1 MKTTESKFEQIIIE
15 ELTIIQEQSQDKKQ
29 VQRLKSE
36 LNNDIR
42 LAIIGHQ
49 IYKFLKEKNAVNK
62 VLIAAFGYVIGS
74 EIIDQTDKRG
84 FDGFVNTI
92 KKYKKDFL
100 YLLPK
105 VWLIPALAD
114 YLNYAIDKAGLGD
127 LKFYTDKYGYSIT
140 GYDPNFNLKDL
151 GKKSSKSLRQQR
163 DEQYWKTYPWK
174 DFAASGIKISNKEKM
189 KMFINLLDSI
199 DCLGTF
205 GTRTS
210 TSTIIEIINKII
222 LETTQGDNGIQIIR
236 EFIEKYI
243 SREQSRGESIVLIAN
258 YDSKFIAELFIRLIV
273 NSALINK
280 FGFSKANPKEAMNKI
295 LKNIS
300 INGVVDGE
308 LFYIANAKTSAE
320 DLRKEQITK
329 NSQFYIDF
337 DNKTKSIKNN
347 IKSIINESIKFQLKN
362 IDKAI
367 DKICRSERIKIMG
380 TLPAPRRRYY
390 GKEAIKKREEK
401 RRERVKKMVDIG
413 R

>member
-1 MKTTESKFEQIIIE
+1 MR
-15 ELTIIQEQSQDKKQ
+15 D
-29 VQRLKSE
+29 
-36 LNNDIR
+36 
-42 LAIIGHQ
+42 
-49 IYKFLKEKNAVNK
+49 
-62 VLIAAFGYVIGS
+62 
-74 EIIDQTDKRG
+74 
-84 FDGFVNTI
+84 
-92 KKYKKDFL
+92 
-100 YLLPK
+100 
-105 VWLIPALAD
+105 
-114 YLNYAIDKAGLGD
+114 AGRRV
-127 LKFYTDKYGYSIT
+127 
-140 GYDPNFNLKDL
+140 PP
-151 GKKSSKSLRQQR
+151 RPR
-163 DEQYWKTYPWK
+163 
-174 DFAASGIKISNKEKM
+174 
-189 KMFINLLDSI
+189 
-199 DCLGTF
+199 
-205 GTRTS
+205 
-210 TSTIIEIINKII
+210 
-222 LETTQGDNGIQIIR
+222 
-236 EFIEKYI
+236 
-243 SREQSRGESIVLIAN
+243 REQSRGESIVLIAN

-380 TLPAPRRRYY
+380 TRPAPRRRYY

-401 RRERVKKMVDIG
+401 RREKDKKMVDIG